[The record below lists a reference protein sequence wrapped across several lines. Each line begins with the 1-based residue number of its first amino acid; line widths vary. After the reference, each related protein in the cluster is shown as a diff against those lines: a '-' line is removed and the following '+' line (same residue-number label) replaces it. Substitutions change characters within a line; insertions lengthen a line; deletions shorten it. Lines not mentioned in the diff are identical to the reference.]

1 MPSIHALPPLVV
13 NKIAAGEVVERPASV
28 VKELIENAVD
38 SGATRVDVTIEKGG
52 AELVRIVDNGCG
64 IAAEE
69 LTLAVTNHA
78 TSKIR
83 SAEELF
89 EVNTLGF
96 RGEALASIASV
107 SRMTLRSRQAEG
119 DGAELV
125 INGGIE
131 EPVVPA
137 GCPVGTTIEV
147 RDLFYNTPVR
157 QKFLRTAQTESG
169 HVTEAFTRVALAH
182 PEVHFT
188 LTHNSRLIHDLPA
201 CEEED
206 MASWRQRIAT
216 LFGENLAGALVDVES
231 EDVRENGDVVRL
243 VGFVAAPTE
252 SRSHTKMQYLLV
264 NGRAVR
270 DRSLQHALG
279 EAYRGLLLTGRRP
292 ICFLRLSMPPGLVD
306 VNVHP
311 QKLEVRFAEAG
322 PLYSQLLGTLR
333 SKFLSTD
340 LRSGVPNVSSDEE
353 SPTAD
358 TPSEL
363 VTWAQRGLSEGT
375 EQRRFDGPSGGSGS
389 HTDRAP
395 AFKPYATT
403 GEPLALHRFSRN
415 APPAPLGSDAPA
427 VVGAEHSPTEEVSP
441 AYVAAGKAIQL
452 HNRYLVVETEVG
464 LEIIDQHALH
474 ERVLYEQLREKV
486 LAGPLE
492 RQRLLVPEPVDL
504 SPSEAAAVLEERE
517 LLGKIGIEIEPFGG
531 DTVLVSAFP
540 SLLSKKVAPATA
552 LREVAAQLVEGGKT
566 PEARDLCDELLHMMS
581 CKAAVKYGDPL
592 TEEEI
597 TALLAERP
605 HTENHHHCPHGRP
618 TSLVFTREELDRRF
632 QRI

>member
-1 MPSIHALPPLVV
+1 MPSILALPPLVV

-38 SGATRVDVTIEKGG
+38 SGATRIDVTIEKGG

-89 EVNTLGF
+89 EVHTLGF

-107 SRMTLRSRQAEG
+107 SRLTLRSRQAEG

-125 INGGIE
+125 VNGGAE

-188 LTHNSRLIHDLPA
+188 LTHKGRLVHDLPA

-206 MASWRQRIAT
+206 LLAWRERIAT
-216 LFGENLAGALVDVES
+216 LFGDDLAGALVQVES
-231 EDVRENGDVVRL
+231 EDVREKGEAVRL
-243 VGFVAAPTE
+243 AGFVAAPTE

-292 ICFLRLSMPPGLVD
+292 ICFLRLSMPPNLVD

-340 LRSGVPNVSSDEE
+340 LRSGVPNATSDEA
-353 SPTAD
+353 SPEAD

-363 VTWAQRGLSEGT
+363 VHWAQRGLAKEAP
-375 EQRRFDGPSGGSGS
+375 QRRFDGPAGEPSGGPGG

-403 GEPLALHRFSRN
+403 GEPLSLHRFSRGVSGAG
-415 APPAPLGSDAPA
+415 APPETHRTSDS
-427 VVGAEHSPTEEVSP
+427 VSGTEGFPDEEKSP
-441 AYVAAGKAIQL
+441 AHVAAGKAIQL
-452 HNRYLVVETEVG
+452 HNRYLVVETEAG

-474 ERVLYEQLREKV
+474 ERVLYEQLRAKV

-504 SPSEAAAVLEERE
+504 SPLEAAAVLEERE

-531 DTVLVSAFP
+531 DTVLVSSFP
-540 SLLSKKVAPATA
+540 TLLSKRWLQQP
-552 LREVAAQLVEGGKT
+552 
-566 PEARDLCDELLHMMS
+566 LCES
-581 CKAAVKYGDPL
+581 WPL
-592 TEEEI
+592 
-597 TALLAERP
+597 
-605 HTENHHHCPHGRP
+605 N
-618 TSLVFTREELDRRF
+618 
-632 QRI
+632 